1 MFKVGLL
8 DFLSKVNHISV
19 LNCSSDFEYVKDIFD
34 VIFRG
39 KYHDSEIDLGI
50 IYVKKNSDKEYIIID
65 GKRRILALSL
75 LLSAIAEY
83 HSNISP
89 TVSVL
94 ANQINLRYLKYT
106 NDPKLSLFG
115 LEKTVYEKIIN
126 KEPLSYNEKQTELYI
141 TYDMLLQNIKNL
153 DFDIDQFY
161 DLIIRVKVN
170 IIFIDEFSDRDIF
183 YTINKDLRQLNQLML
198 IKSYLAESHHS
209 EIVDNLYFFFNYKID
224 LFLGFLKAYLSPKF
238 STLIEDDNQIY
249 DYFVKYIENI
259 KKYQNFEEII
269 LGFTR
274 TAKIYRKMNSA
285 DYRDPDVKN
294 MFIKIISSEGRDMFA
309 YLLELCEDY
318 ENGYLPKESFIEV
331 GNILN
336 TFLQERMNS
345 SKLQDNFDFSILAN
359 ELNKVIYD
367 DNASN

>member
-19 LNCSSDFEYVKDIFD
+19 LNCSSDFEYVKDLFD
-34 VIFRG
+34 LILRG
-39 KYHDSEIDLGI
+39 KYHDSDIDLGI
-50 IYVKKNSDKEYIIID
+50 IYVKKNSDKEYVIVD
-65 GKRRILALSL
+65 GKRRIIALSL
-75 LLSAIAEY
+75 LLCTIAEY

-89 TVSVL
+89 NISVL
-94 ANQINLRYLKYT
+94 ANQINSRYLKYT
-106 NDPKLSLFG
+106 TNTKLLLFG
-115 LEKTVYEKIIN
+115 LEKTVYEKIIT
-126 KEPLSYNEKQTELYI
+126 KEPLSYNEKQTELFV

-153 DFDIDQFY
+153 DFDIDKFY
-161 DLIIRVKVN
+161 ELMIRIKVN
-170 IIFIDEFSDRDIF
+170 IVFIDDFIDRDIL
-183 YTINKDLRQLNQLML
+183 YTINKDLRPLNQLML

-209 EIVDNLYFFFNYKID
+209 EIVDNLYFFFNYKFD
-224 LFLGFLKAYLSPKF
+224 VFLGFLKAYLSPKF

-249 DYFVKYIENI
+249 DYFVKYLENI
-259 KKYQNFEEII
+259 KKYQNFDEII
-269 LGFTR
+269 LGFMR
-274 TAKIYRKMNSA
+274 TAKIYRKMNGA
-285 DYRDPDVKN
+285 DYRDTDVKN
-294 MFIKIISSEGRDMFA
+294 MFIKIISSDGRDMFA

-318 ENGYLPKESFIEV
+318 ENGYLPKDSFIEV

-345 SKLQDNFDFSILAN
+345 PKLKENFDFSILAN